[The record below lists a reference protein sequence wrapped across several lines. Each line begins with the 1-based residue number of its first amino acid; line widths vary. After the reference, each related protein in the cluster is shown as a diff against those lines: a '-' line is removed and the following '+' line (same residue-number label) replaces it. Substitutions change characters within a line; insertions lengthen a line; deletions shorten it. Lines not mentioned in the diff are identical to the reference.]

1 MTFHSNE
8 HQRMLDDEI
17 YWLDLK
23 LLYYAELLL
32 CIFSLKFFIHTHTD
46 KYTHIY
52 KIANLLRY

>member
-23 LLYYAELLL
+23 LLHCAELLL
-32 CIFSLKFFIHTHTD
+32 CIFSLQKSSYTYTHTQIQ
-46 KYTHIY
+46 TH
-52 KIANLLRY
+52 L